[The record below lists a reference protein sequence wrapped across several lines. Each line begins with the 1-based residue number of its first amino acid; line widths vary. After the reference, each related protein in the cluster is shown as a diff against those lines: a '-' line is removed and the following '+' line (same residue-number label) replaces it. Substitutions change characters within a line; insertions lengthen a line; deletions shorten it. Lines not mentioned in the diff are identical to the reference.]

1 MEREFS
7 MYSTSSARACATMR
21 ISAITGC
28 FLLLL
33 AFAVS
38 AANKDYWALN
48 FTTSKKYQYHN
59 RQSFNIGWRF
69 YKGTPS
75 GTPSDIGFADG
86 AWQKVNVPH
95 SVSYDAPGATSFYQ
109 GVAWYRKKFAL
120 PANTPAGKKVFIEFE
135 GAMSVA
141 QVWVN
146 GTQVGTHETGGYTD
160 FIFDISN
167 QVTRTDSNVIAV
179 KVDNSWQADVPP
191 GPTPVDYVVFGGI
204 YRNTWLHISDQ
215 VYIPQWGQIIS
226 TPSVSSVSA
235 TVNVNTTVANDKA
248 QQSACSVTN
257 LIFNGNGDQV
267 STQTATQTIAANGKY
282 TFAMSGTIPSP
293 ALWTPSTPN
302 LYKIVTTVSVDG
314 VPVDDYMDRFGVRT
328 IVWSKDSGF
337 ILNNKRLSIIGVNL
351 HQDFA
356 WVQAAVPVS
365 RYYKSVEF
373 IKDAG
378 FNTMR
383 CSHYPRSASFYDA
396 CDELGLLLFVET
408 PSWGWSHSSYSATFW
423 TRATAAY
430 KEMIQQGSN
439 HPCIIAYGYFN
450 EPFVDFG
457 NYFSQ
462 MKKIADSINTTL
474 KKYCGVNPNG
484 IGYAGNTAYV
494 DVLGYQYFSPPT
506 NIPVVCTEYLAEDNA
521 RGNAAA
527 EAHVADSAW
536 KAYKENDGPR
546 SAGSVLWCL
555 KDYVGYMYG
564 ASIVPKGIVDFCFV
578 PKQGYY
584 YFRKNLTGKADDNPV
599 SGTAAKVSLEPDLT
613 DLRADGTDISRIII
627 ALRDGS
633 GKCINSNASVTL
645 ALSGSSCTL
654 FGPTTVNMVAGKLG
668 VVVKSTETVGATTI
682 TATSGNLASGT
693 TTISTYPAI
702 DYSSSS
708 IPLPR
713 SLNTIASNE
722 ANRAP
727 FLLFSGKGI
736 SRFPIPEGKRIL
748 VYDVSGRLIASTTR
762 SAYTQELRHFSS
774 GVYIVKTASRPS
786 DKKPGSR

>member
-1 MEREFS
+1 MVTIHSYMKNFPKI
-7 MYSTSSARACATMR
+7 ALACALCL
-21 ISAITGC
+21 ISVFTSV
-28 FLLLL
+28 F
-33 AFAVS
+33 S
-38 AANKDYWALN
+38 AAGTDYWALN
-48 FTTSKKYQYHN
+48 FTTSKKFQYHS
-59 RQSFNIGWRF
+59 RQSFNKGWRF
-69 YKGTPS
+69 IQGNPS
-75 GTPSDIGFADG
+75 GTPSATAFDDG

-135 GAMSVA
+135 GAMSLA

-248 QQSACSVTN
+248 QQSACSVTYKV
-257 LIFNGNGDQV
+257 INGSGDQV
-267 STQTATQTIAANGKY
+267 STQTATQTIAANGKF
-282 TFAMSGTIPSP
+282 TFAMSSTIPSP

-314 VPVDDYMDRFGVRT
+314 VPVDDYIDRFGVRT

-337 ILNNKRLSIIGVNL
+337 ILNNKRLSIIGINL

-462 MKKIADSINTTL
+462 MKKIADSINTKL

-506 NIPVVCTEYLAEDNA
+506 NIPVVCTEYLAADNA

-527 EAHVADSAW
+527 EAYVADTAW

-564 ASIVPKGIVDFCFV
+564 A
-578 PKQGYY
+578 
-584 YFRKNLTGKADDNPV
+584 
-599 SGTAAKVSLEPDLT
+599 
-613 DLRADGTDISRIII
+613 
-627 ALRDGS
+627 
-633 GKCINSNASVTL
+633 
-645 ALSGSSCTL
+645 
-654 FGPTTVNMVAGKLG
+654 
-668 VVVKSTETVGATTI
+668 
-682 TATSGNLASGT
+682 
-693 TTISTYPAI
+693 
-702 DYSSSS
+702 
-708 IPLPR
+708 
-713 SLNTIASNE
+713 
-722 ANRAP
+722 
-727 FLLFSGKGI
+727 
-736 SRFPIPEGKRIL
+736 
-748 VYDVSGRLIASTTR
+748 
-762 SAYTQELRHFSS
+762 
-774 GVYIVKTASRPS
+774 
-786 DKKPGSR
+786 